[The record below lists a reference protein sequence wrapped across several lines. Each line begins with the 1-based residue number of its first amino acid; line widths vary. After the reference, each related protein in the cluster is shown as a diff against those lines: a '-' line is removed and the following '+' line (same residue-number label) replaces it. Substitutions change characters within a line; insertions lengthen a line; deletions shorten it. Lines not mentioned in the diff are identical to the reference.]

1 MKIEDILDKYPNDQ
15 ILSSNRKSLL
25 IFEEQRGSVVK
36 LFMNTLSECKDN
48 KKILDLYYKD
58 LYFYISIIQI
68 SVIIL
73 SVISAFIQAIQMEV
87 KFPSSFIPIF
97 LLCVSTYISLIM
109 SLSKFFKLDEKKE
122 SANNLKEKYAE
133 IQNEI
138 RFVLDKL
145 KAWKEPWYLDTSN
158 LDEGLTNWKQI
169 YNDLN
174 TEFSQLI
181 KKKQAL
187 RTDYETALQSHKTIK
202 KYKKRILED
211 EIEYQ
216 NEKNELLGDLNG
228 NNVGNNVGNLPDNYS
243 NNISV
248 TEL

>member
-1 MKIEDILDKYPNDQ
+1 
-15 ILSSNRKSLL
+15 
-25 IFEEQRGSVVK
+25 
-36 LFMNTLSECKDN
+36 
-48 KKILDLYYKD
+48 
-58 LYFYISIIQI
+58 
-68 SVIIL
+68 
-73 SVISAFIQAIQMEV
+73 
-87 KFPSSFIPIF
+87 
-97 LLCVSTYISLIM
+97 
-109 SLSKFFKLDEKKE
+109 
-122 SANNLKEKYAE
+122 
-133 IQNEI
+133 
-138 RFVLDKL
+138 
-145 KAWKEPWYLDTSN
+145 PWYLDTSN

-228 NNVGNNVGNLPDNYS
+228 NNVGNNVGNLPDNDS

>member
-15 ILSSNRKSLL
+15 ILSHNRKSLL
-25 IFEEQRGSVVK
+25 IFEEQRGSVVR

-73 SVISAFIQAIQMEV
+73 SVISAFVQAIQMEV
-87 KFPSSFIPIF
+87 QFPSSLIPIF

-122 SANNLKEKYAE
+122 SSNNLKEKYAE

-145 KAWKEPWYLDTSN
+145 KAWKEPWYLDTTN
-158 LDEGLTNWKQI
+158 LDEGLNNWKKL
-169 YNDLN
+169 YDELN
-174 TEFSQLI
+174 TEYNQLI

-216 NEKNELLGDLNG
+216 NEKNELLGDLNVDDIS
-228 NNVGNNVGNLPDNYS
+228 NHTLNLSRNDP

-248 TEL
+248 TDL